1 MITRVR
7 YFAGQILGVAE
18 LETEQRYVIERL
30 RRRNRWL
37 HGWGIVAG
45 LRLSIGPK
53 EIGVAPGFAL
63 DCLGNEIEI
72 EEPTGWPL
80 RGAGRGT
87 ACYLTLAFAER
98 AVDPGPVLG
107 EPSNGGDEPAAYTR
121 VEESWALA
129 YAVGRSPVTG
139 RTGSRSPGS
148 CAQGL
153 AGGWTRATGRVA
165 CGRSAGLRHPRA
177 CRFSNSTRNAS
188 RLGSP
193 RPRQPFRPER
203 DT

>member
-7 YFAGQILGVAE
+7 YFAGQVLGVAE

-53 EIGVAPGFAL
+53 ETVVAPGFAL

-72 EEPTGWPL
+72 EAPTRWPL

-87 ACYLTLAFAER
+87 ACYLTLTFAER
-98 AVDPGPVLG
+98 AVDPGPVIG

-129 YAVGRSPVTG
+129 YATEDPARGHRGAGGRSEPCDRPHG
-139 RTGSRSPGS
+139 IALARLLRAGSRWRVDP
-148 CAQGL
+148 
-153 AGGWTRATGRVA
+153 RYRPGRV
-165 CGRSAGLRHPRA
+165 RA
-177 CRFSNSTRNAS
+177 
-188 RLGSP
+188 
-193 RPRQPFRPER
+193 
-203 DT
+203 